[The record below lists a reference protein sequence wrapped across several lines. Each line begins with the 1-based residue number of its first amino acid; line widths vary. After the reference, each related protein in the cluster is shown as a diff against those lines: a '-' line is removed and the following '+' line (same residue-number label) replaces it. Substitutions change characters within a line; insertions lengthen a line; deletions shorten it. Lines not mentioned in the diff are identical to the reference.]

1 MSDTRDAARE
11 AIQQRL
17 NNFVPGPPMNT
28 PQQIANRRFI
38 DAAPGDIRYLLSR
51 ITELEATLAEAY
63 AQLQWV
69 GECLEGQDVSEFAES
84 FPLVRAVADLRA
96 TLARVTAERDAAREQ
111 FDRHVA
117 WASEQAGQAEAE
129 AHALREALAQ
139 VVVKW
144 RDVDTEGHAH
154 DPAMAF
160 SEGLLQCADEL
171 DAALTAGQPRE
182 PQP

>member
-96 TLARVTAERDAAREQ
+96 TLARVTAEKLHNVMTLLARAHE
-111 FDRHVA
+111 
-117 WASEQAGQAEAE
+117 AEAE
-129 AHALREALAQ
+129 VIALREALAQ
-139 VVVKW
+139 LVGEMREHAARIRRERV
-144 RDVDTEGHAH
+144 DVGGYVIWDVA
-154 DPAMAF
+154 
-160 SEGLLQCADEL
+160 ADNLE
-171 DAALTAGQPRE
+171 AALTAGQPRE